1 VKSSVKVQN
10 LASTSTEQQVDLI
23 KKVVSKVKAS
33 QQAKEAEFTEKT
45 TTGITK
51 IITQQPSSQYM
62 LSQGNQ
68 LTDNEQGQHLGTAV
82 GVS

>member
-1 VKSSVKVQN
+1 MQN

-45 TTGITK
+45 TTGNTK

>member
-1 VKSSVKVQN
+1 VKVQN

-45 TTGITK
+45 TTTGNTK
-51 IITQQPSSQYM
+51 IISQQPSSQYM

-82 GVS
+82 GIS